1 MGVYPCACLREGYMA
16 AIKVHI
22 TRTPDL
28 KRLLS
33 TDPVMKKKLEEAVSD
48 VMFLARKH
56 ASEEIKQYM
65 FDDAREAYRAVHNSV
80 YKRVVGGS
88 LNIFTRRRVLR
99 KGNWIPKPSN
109 RYGNITGPVRG
120 RLRRTLDFY
129 GYNGIDRG
137 MILRWN
143 SEGTA
148 NRYVTHMDGSSIDM
162 AKRAKE
168 REKRKGWHNKSKGE
182 RFRYGQIGARG
193 GASMVNSRA
202 RAMFTKAAMPEVN
215 TIEAQFQVLVDK
227 ILLGMEI

>member
-1 MGVYPCACLREGYMA
+1 M
-16 AIKVHI
+16 
-22 TRTPDL
+22 

-99 KGNWIPKPSN
+99 KGNWIPRPNN
-109 RYGNITGPVRG
+109 RYGNNTGPEPRG
-120 RLRRTLDFY
+120 RLKRTLDFY

-148 NRYVTHMDGSSIDM
+148 NRYVTHMDGSDIDM
-162 AKRAKE
+162 ARRA
-168 REKRKGWHNKSKGE
+168 RIRARRGGWHNKSKGE

-193 GASMVNSRA
+193 GASMTNGRA

>member
-1 MGVYPCACLREGYMA
+1 MA

-33 TDPVMKKKLEEAVSD
+33 TDPVMKKKLEETISD

-120 RLRRTLDFY
+120 RTRRTLDFY

-148 NRYVTHMDGSSIDM
+148 ARYTKNMDGKAIDM
-162 AKRAKE
+162 EKRAKI
-168 REKRKGWHNKSKGE
+168 RDRRGGWHNKSKGE
-182 RFRYGQIGARG
+182 RFKYAEIGGRG
-193 GASMVNSRA
+193 GASMTNGRA
-202 RAMFTKAAMPEVN
+202 RGMFTKAAMPEVN
-215 TIEAQFQVLVDK
+215 TVETQFQLLVDK
-227 ILLGMEI
+227 ILLGIEI